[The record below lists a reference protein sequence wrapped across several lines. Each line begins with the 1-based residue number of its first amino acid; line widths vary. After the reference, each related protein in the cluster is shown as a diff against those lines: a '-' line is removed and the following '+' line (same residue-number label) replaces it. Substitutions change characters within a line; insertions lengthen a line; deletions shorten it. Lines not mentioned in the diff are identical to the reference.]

1 MTFMTYLWNNTSLP
15 LKNLNY
21 LILKRPVLNNDLNLK
36 LEVQGL
42 VDSFILLKRNLVSYT
57 RVENREFC
65 IFKKLLSQKIT
76 NLVCAFLSFLFVLFF
91 EHIHFN
97 KQTSKNY
104 INNIR
109 KKILCKKTNMTS
121 PLKKEKKKT
130 NKKRR
135 KSTDICRHIRTNQPT
150 RPTIFPPNHA
160 PFYFAMFRK
169 KGPHLW
175 KYFSHFL
182 RWFSLIFS
190 WAS

>member
-1 MTFMTYLWNNTSLP
+1 M
-15 LKNLNY
+15 
-21 LILKRPVLNNDLNLK
+21 LNNDLNLK

-42 VDSFILLKRNLVSYT
+42 VDSFILLKRNLLSYT

-65 IFKKLLSQKIT
+65 IFKKLLLQKIT
-76 NLVCAFLSFLFVLFF
+76 NLVCVFLSFLFVLFF
-91 EHIHFN
+91 EHIHIN
-97 KQTSKNY
+97 KLQKTILTIFEKKYSVKRQT
-104 INNIR
+104 
-109 KKILCKKTNMTS
+109 TS

-135 KSTDICRHIRTNQPT
+135 KSTDICRHIKTNQPT
-150 RPTIFPPNHA
+150 RPTIFPPNYA

>member
-121 PLKKEKKKT
+121 PLKKEKKK
-130 NKKRR
+130 NKQEKKEKYRHLQTYKN
-135 KSTDICRHIRTNQPT
+135 KSTY
-150 RPTIFPPNHA
+150 PPNHL
-160 PFYFAMFRK
+160 PTKPCTVLFCNV
-169 KGPHLW
+169 
-175 KYFSHFL
+175 
-182 RWFSLIFS
+182 
-190 WAS
+190 